1 METGQDRCEWHDS
14 GTPSEATRYRLAPLA
29 PTLTVGRGPSQVPN
43 DSWTSRVRGA
53 ADSEGGQQARCSC
66 RMRGLTSQ
74 VDKEAEES

>member
-1 METGQDRCEWHDS
+1 
-14 GTPSEATRYRLAPLA
+14 LA

-43 DSWTSRVRGA
+43 DSWASRVRGA